1 MTLPE
6 GRKPLLWQDMEFA
19 KPVRAD
25 QFNCL
30 SGHPSTWQQEVEQL
44 RAHISA
50 ALDCLEASKFTNA
63 EHARAKDILR
73 NALGDDQ

>member
-1 MTLPE
+1 
-6 GRKPLLWQDMEFA
+6 MEFA
-19 KPVRAD
+19 KPVTMD

-30 SGHPSTWQQEVEQL
+30 SGHPSTWEHEVEQL
-44 RAHISA
+44 RAHIIA

-73 NALGDDQ
+73 SALGDDQ

>member
-6 GRKPLLWQDMEFA
+6 GREPLLWRDMEFA
-19 KPVRAD
+19 KPVKVD

-30 SGHPSTWQQEVEQL
+30 SGHPSTWEAEVEHL
-44 RAHISA
+44 RGHISA

-63 EHARAKDILR
+63 EHARAKGILR
-73 NALGDDQ
+73 KALG

>member
-6 GRKPLLWQDMEFA
+6 GRRGLAWEDMPF
-19 KPVRAD
+19 AD
-25 QFNCL
+25 QISCL

-44 RAHISA
+44 RGHIRA

-73 NALGDDQ
+73 KALG